1 MNDDAFPIEE
11 SIALIP
17 LGGTGEIGKNLTV
30 VQFGGE
36 ILVVDCG
43 LAFPFDDVYGVD
55 IVIPDITYLRQNAD
69 RVRAIL
75 LTHGHEDHIGA
86 LPYVLAEIN
95 VPVYGTCLTMG
106 LVRAKLSERLPLSQL
121 DLREYAPGDRIP
133 LGPFLVEPV
142 RVTHSIP
149 ETVAL
154 NIETP
159 VGRLVFVSDF
169 KIDHTPIDEW
179 RFDAAR
185 FGQLGEEGVV
195 ALVSDSTNAEKPGV
209 AASERVVGATY
220 DRIFREAPG
229 RIIVTMFA
237 SNIHRMQQVLDIAAR
252 YAKKV
257 AVLGRSMQQNLDI
270 AIDMGYIWPPP
281 DTLIRTDQIAQYGG
295 RELVILATGAQG
307 EPLSAL
313 TRISRDE
320 YKAVQIEPGDTVIL
334 SATPIPGNES
344 LVWRTVNRLIRK
356 GAHVIYPPMQPVHVS
371 GHAYQEELKMMI
383 ALVRP
388 KYVIP
393 MHGEPR
399 MAVQYARMA
408 REMNIPGEN
417 IFLMDLGDT
426 LYLHP
431 TAGARY
437 GEKVP
442 VGRVLVDS
450 GGNSGI
456 SDVVLRDRKRLA
468 QDGLVLVVVG
478 IDRET
483 GEVLAGPDVTLRGMA
498 VGEDEE
504 PEFAEY
510 LRQQVLADLEDL
522 DLSDVTDWDAVR
534 ADVRSV
540 VTRAVKQ
547 RIGRRPVVIPIVME
561 I

>member
-1 MNDDAFPIEE
+1 MSDNTFPYEE

-17 LGGTGEIGKNLTV
+17 LGGTAEIGKNLTV

-69 RVRAIL
+69 RVRGIV
-75 LTHGHEDHIGA
+75 LTHGHEDHVGA
-86 LPYVLAEIN
+86 LPYVLSEIN
-95 VPVYGTCLTMG
+95 VPVWGTRLTMG
-106 LVRAKLSERLPLSQL
+106 LVRAKLSERLSLSQL

-133 LGPFLVEPV
+133 IGPFFVEPV

-149 ETVAL
+149 ETVAM

-159 VGRLVFVSDF
+159 IGRLVFVSDF

-185 FGQLGEEGVV
+185 FGQLGEEGVL

-209 AASERVVGATY
+209 TPSERVVGAAY
-220 DRIFREAPG
+220 ERIFREAPG

-237 SNIHRMQQVLDIAAR
+237 SNIHRMQQVLDTAAR
-252 YAKKV
+252 YGRKV

-270 AIDMGYIWPPP
+270 AVELGYIWLPP
-281 DTLIRTDQIAQYGG
+281 DTLIRTDHIAQHEA

-356 GAHVIYPPMQPVHVS
+356 GARVVYPPMDAVHVS
-371 GHAYQEELKMMI
+371 GHACQEELKMML

-408 REMNIPGEN
+408 REMNIPGEH

-431 TAGARY
+431 EGAKF
-437 GEKVP
+437 GDKVP

-456 SDVVLRDRKRLA
+456 TDVVLRDRKHLA
-468 QDGLVLVVVG
+468 QDGLVLVVVS

-483 GEVLAGPDVTLRGMA
+483 GDILAGPDVTLRGMA
-498 VGEDEE
+498 VSEEEE
-504 PEFAEY
+504 PEFTEY
-510 LRQQVLADLEDL
+510 LRRQVLGELEEL
-522 DLSDVTDWDAVR
+522 DVSEVTDWDAVR
-534 ADVRSV
+534 ADVRSA

-547 RIGRRPVVIPIVME
+547 RLKRRPVVIPVVME

>member
-1 MNDDAFPIEE
+1 MNDDTFPYDE
-11 SIALIP
+11 SVVIIP
-17 LGGTGEIGKNLTV
+17 LGGTGEIGKNMTV

-55 IVIPDITYLRQNAD
+55 IVIPDFTYLRQNAH
-69 RVRAIL
+69 RVRGIV
-75 LTHGHEDHIGA
+75 LTHAHEDHVGA
-86 LPYVLAEIN
+86 LPYVLAEMN
-95 VPVYGTCLTMG
+95 VPVWATRLTLG
-106 LVRAKLSERLPLSQL
+106 LVRAKLAERLPLSQL

-133 LGPFLVEPV
+133 MGPFWVEPI

-159 VGRLVFVSDF
+159 VGRVVFVSDF
-169 KIDHTPIDEW
+169 KIDHTPVDDW

-185 FGQLGEEGVV
+185 FGQLGEEGVL
-195 ALVSDSTNAEKPGV
+195 ALISDSTNAEKPGV
-209 AASERVVGATY
+209 TPSERLVGAAY

-237 SNIHRMQQVLDIAAR
+237 SNIHRMQQVLDTAAR
-252 YAKKV
+252 YGRKV
-257 AVLGRSMQQNLDI
+257 VVLGRSMQQNLEI
-270 AIDMGYIWPPP
+270 AVEMGYVWLPP
-281 DTLIRTDQIAQYGG
+281 DTLIRSDHLNQYEGH
-295 RELVILATGAQG
+295 ELVILATGAQG

-356 GAHVIYPPMQPVHVS
+356 GANVIYPPMQPVHVS
-371 GHAYQEELKMMI
+371 GHACQEELKMML

-399 MAVQYARMA
+399 MAVQYRRMA
-408 REMNIPGEN
+408 REMGIPAEN
-417 IFLMDLGDT
+417 IFLLELGDT

-431 TAGARY
+431 EGTRIGD
-437 GEKVP
+437 KVP

-456 SDVVLRDRKRLA
+456 SDVVLRDRKHLA
-468 QDGLVLVVVG
+468 QDGLVLIVVA
-478 IDRET
+478 IDKET
-483 GEVLAGPDVTLRGMA
+483 GELLAGPEVTLRGLA
-498 VGEDEE
+498 VTEEEE
-504 PEFAEY
+504 PQLIEN
-510 LRQQVLADLEDL
+510 LRQVVVEELQELEVAE
-522 DLSDVTDWDAVR
+522 VTDWDAVR
-534 ADVRSV
+534 ADIRGA
-540 VTRAVKQ
+540 VTRALKA
-547 RIGRRPVVIPIVME
+547 RFKRRPVIIPVVME
-561 I
+561 V

>member
-1 MNDDAFPIEE
+1 MNDDTFPYDE
-11 SIALIP
+11 SVVIIP
-17 LGGTGEIGKNLTV
+17 LGGTGEIGKNMTV

-55 IVIPDITYLRQNAD
+55 IVIPDFTYLRQNAH
-69 RVRAIL
+69 RVRGIV
-75 LTHGHEDHIGA
+75 LTHAHEDHVGA
-86 LPYVLAEIN
+86 LPYVLAEMN
-95 VPVYGTCLTMG
+95 VPVWATRLTLG
-106 LVRAKLSERLPLSQL
+106 LVRAKLAERLPLSQL

-133 LGPFLVEPV
+133 MGPFWVEPI

-159 VGRLVFVSDF
+159 VGRVVFVSDF
-169 KIDHTPIDEW
+169 KIDHTPVDDW

-185 FGQLGEEGVV
+185 FGQLGEEGVL
-195 ALVSDSTNAEKPGV
+195 ALISDSTNAEKPGV
-209 AASERVVGATY
+209 TPSERLVGAAY

-237 SNIHRMQQVLDIAAR
+237 SNIHRMQQVLDTAAR
-252 YAKKV
+252 YGRKV
-257 AVLGRSMQQNLDI
+257 VVLGRSMQQNLEI
-270 AIDMGYIWPPP
+270 AVEMGYVWLPP
-281 DTLIRTDQIAQYGG
+281 DTLIRSDHLNQYEGH
-295 RELVILATGAQG
+295 ELVILATGAQG

-356 GAHVIYPPMQPVHVS
+356 GANVIYPPMQPVHVS
-371 GHAYQEELKMMI
+371 GHACQEELKMML

-399 MAVQYARMA
+399 MAVQYRRTA
-408 REMNIPGEN
+408 REMGIPAEN
-417 IFLMDLGDT
+417 IFLLELGDT

-431 TAGARY
+431 EGTRIGD
-437 GEKVP
+437 KVP

-456 SDVVLRDRKRLA
+456 SDVVLRDRKHLA
-468 QDGLVLVVVG
+468 QDGLVLIVVA
-478 IDRET
+478 IDKET
-483 GEVLAGPDVTLRGMA
+483 GELLAGPEVTLRGLA
-498 VGEDEE
+498 VTEEEE
-504 PEFAEY
+504 PQLIEN
-510 LRQQVLADLEDL
+510 LRQVVVEELQELEVAE
-522 DLSDVTDWDAVR
+522 VTDWDAVR
-534 ADVRSV
+534 ADIRGA
-540 VTRAVKQ
+540 VTRALKA
-547 RIGRRPVVIPIVME
+547 RFKRRPVIIPVVME
-561 I
+561 V

>member
-1 MNDDAFPIEE
+1 VNDDTFPYEE
-11 SIALIP
+11 SVALIP

-30 VQFGGE
+30 VQFRGE

-55 IVIPDITYLRQNAD
+55 IVIPDITYLRENAD
-69 RVRAIL
+69 RVRGIV
-75 LTHGHEDHIGA
+75 LTHGHEDHVGA

-95 VPVYGTCLTMG
+95 VPVWGTRLTMG

-133 LGPFLVEPV
+133 IGPFYVEPV

-159 VGRLVFVSDF
+159 IGRIVFVSDF

-185 FGQLGEEGVV
+185 FGQLGEEGVL

-209 AASERVVGATY
+209 TPSERVVGAAY

-237 SNIHRMQQVLDIAAR
+237 SNIHRMQQVLDTAAR
-252 YAKKV
+252 YGKKV

-270 AIDMGYIWPPP
+270 AIEMGYVWLPP
-281 DTLIRTDQIAQYGG
+281 DTLIRTDQIGQYEG

-356 GAHVIYPPMQPVHVS
+356 GANVIYPPMQPVHVS
-371 GHAYQEELKMMI
+371 GHACQEELKMMLT
-383 ALVRP
+383 LVRP

-408 REMNIPGEN
+408 REMNIPAEN
-417 IFLMDLGDT
+417 IFLIDLGDT

-431 TAGARY
+431 EGAKF

-456 SDVVLRDRKRLA
+456 SDVVLRDRKHLA
-468 QDGLVLVVVG
+468 QDGLVLVVVS
-478 IDRET
+478 IDKET
-483 GEVLAGPDVTLRGMA
+483 GEILAGPDVTIRGMA
-498 VGEDEE
+498 VSEQEE
-504 PEFAEY
+504 PQFVEY
-510 LRQQVLADLEDL
+510 LRQQVLFELQQL
-522 DLSDVTDWDAVR
+522 DISEVTDWDAVR
-534 ADVRSV
+534 ADVRSA

-547 RIGRRPVVIPIVME
+547 RLKRRPVVIPVVME